1 MPMDLPE
8 IPEWDGEPTE
18 LFGTPPSDE
27 GEAWEEKLTSGTA
40 YHLAHVLYDACFF
53 DSPFLDSLAALSAEQ

>member
-1 MPMDLPE
+1 MPLDLLE

-27 GEAWEEKLTSGTA
+27 GEAWEQKLTSGTG
-40 YHLAHVLYDACFF
+40 YHFWHVLDDAGSWC
-53 DSPFLDSLAALSAEQ
+53 PELDDQLAALHANE